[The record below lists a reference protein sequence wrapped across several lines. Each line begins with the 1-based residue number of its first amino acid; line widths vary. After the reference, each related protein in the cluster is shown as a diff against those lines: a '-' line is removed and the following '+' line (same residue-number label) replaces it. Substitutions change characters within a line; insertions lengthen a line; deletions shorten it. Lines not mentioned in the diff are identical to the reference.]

1 MLGEYGDL
9 GLVGKAER
17 AAALGRSLKSMSPE
31 ERARRY
37 REMADAAFL
46 KAQHLKDPDRRAEYL
61 SLATAW
67 HALARKMESDIRG
80 PAQLEASQQ
89 RVREA
94 NDKDRDLP

>member
-1 MLGEYGDL
+1 
-9 GLVGKAER
+9 
-17 AAALGRSLKSMSPE
+17 MSPE

-46 KAQHLKDPDRRAEYL
+46 KAQHLKNPDRRAEYL

-67 HALARKMESDIRG
+67 HALARKIESDIRG
-80 PAQLEASQQ
+80 LAQLEASQQ

-94 NDKDRDLP
+94 SAKDKDRDLP